1 MFLLAVRVRYF
12 EVQQRLDELAEE
24 VEGDALAYDG
34 GADHAYRIDVDA
46 DLLAHEKRA
55 ARNLLRA
62 GHREREEHEE
72 NNGSEAGGDHGA
84 CECDEHGR
92 RD

>member
-46 DLLAHEKRA
+46 DLLAHE
-55 ARNLLRA
+55 
-62 GHREREEHEE
+62 
-72 NNGSEAGGDHGA
+72 
-84 CECDEHGR
+84 
-92 RD
+92 